1 MYAMD
6 QTSHFE
12 HSPESRRS
20 RWELPRRRRGDHDR
34 QAGVGATLVA
44 ESSNDQPRSSDDFA
58 D

>member
-1 MYAMD
+1 MD

-34 QAGVGATLVA
+34 QAGEGATLVA